1 MIPTRKFPYTDFHD
15 LNLDWILEK
24 FNSYELDFE
33 DLKRRIKILEDW
45 REVIDDWREIIDIDI
60 ANIKFQINALKDDT
74 LNLYITTTQGSP
86 GMTGIKIGSIESDY
100 ITIDADFVNEIIRR
114 IRNESEFGNNTI
126 NVYEYNLRPV
136 HEGSKNYRRL
146 NIRIIRVPG
155 SSNKR
160 YLLFETLE
168 RFYNTTGFSGNRLS
182 YFCYRIEY
190 EIDADEKA
198 TSIVSITNLYDSH
211 QNCYV
216 ALHPKILEIKT
227 TDNFEATGDA
237 DYPYRLKHDD
247 TDYTNETSVAV
258 YFATLND
265 FKTYSGIISEYV
277 QGDYG
282 CFYLYFKEI
291 PAADFEMHYIIGG

>member
-24 FNSYELDFE
+24 FNLYELDFE

-45 REVIDDWREIIDIDI
+45 REVIDDWREVIDIDI

-74 LNLYITTTQGSP
+74 LNIYITSSSGDPNFS
-86 GMTGIKIGSIESDY
+86 IKLGSIESDA

-126 NVYEYNLRPV
+126 NVYEYNARPV

-155 SSNKR
+155 SNTKR
-160 YLLFETLE
+160 YLLFENLE
-168 RFYNTTGFSGNRLS
+168 RFYNSIGFSGNRLS
-182 YFCYRIEY
+182 YFCFRIEY
-190 EIDADEKA
+190 DIDADDKA
-198 TSIVSITNLYDSH
+198 TNVVSVTHLFDTK

-216 ALHPKILEIKT
+216 ALYPKLLEIKT
-227 TDNFEATGDA
+227 TDNFQSTGDP
-237 DYPYRLKHDD
+237 DYPYKLKIEDP
-247 TDYTNETSVAV
+247 DYTNETSVAV
-258 YFATLND
+258 YFRNLND
-265 FKTYSGIISEYV
+265 FKTYSDIISEYV

-282 CFYLYFKEI
+282 CFYIYFKEI
-291 PAADFEMHYIIGG
+291 PAADFEMEYIIGG

>member
-45 REVIDDWREIIDIDI
+45 REVIDDWREIIDLDLV
-60 ANIKFQINALKDDT
+60 NIHFQINALKDDT
-74 LNLYITTTQGSP
+74 LNLYITSTSSTS
-86 GMTGIKIGSIESDY
+86 GIKIGSIESDF

-114 IRNESEFGNNTI
+114 IKNESQFGNNTI

-155 SSNKR
+155 SSTNR
-160 YLLFETLE
+160 YLLFENLE
-168 RFYNTTGFSGNRLS
+168 RFYNSTGFSGNRLS

-190 EIDADEKA
+190 SMDADENA
-198 TSIVSITNLYDSH
+198 TSIVSITNLYDSK

-216 ALHPKILEIKT
+216 ALYPKTLEIKT

-247 TDYTNETSVAV
+247 PDYTPETSVSV
-258 YFATLND
+258 YFSNLNY
-265 FKTYSGIISEYV
+265 FKTYSDIISEYV
-277 QGDYG
+277 EGDYW

-291 PAADFEMHYIIGG
+291 PAADFEMKYIIGG